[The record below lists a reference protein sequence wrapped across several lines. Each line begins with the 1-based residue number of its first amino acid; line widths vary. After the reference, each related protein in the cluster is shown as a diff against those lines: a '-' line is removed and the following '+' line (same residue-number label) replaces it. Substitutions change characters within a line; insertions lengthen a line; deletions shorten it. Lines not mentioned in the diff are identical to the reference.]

1 MKIIVI
7 GATGVIGSAVA
18 DALSGK
24 HEVLRASR
32 KGKPAVDIEDI
43 ATLRALFADVK
54 GIDAVVS
61 CAGDAKF
68 APLIK
73 LTDEDFA
80 FSLRSKLM
88 GQINIARLAAESIT
102 DGGSITLT
110 SGVLSQF
117 PIPGSTALSLVN
129 AGLEGFVRAAAL
141 DLPRNLRIN
150 VVSPGWV
157 KETMVKLGMDPAPGI
172 SAKALA
178 AKYVEIV
185 EGTVQGQTINA
196 VGP

>member
-32 KGKPAVDIEDI
+32 KGTPAVDIEDI
-43 ATLRALFADVK
+43 ASVRALFAAVK
-54 GIDAVVS
+54 GVDAVVS
-61 CAGDAKF
+61 CAGDGKF
-68 APLIK
+68 APLAK

-80 FSLRSKLM
+80 FSVRSKLM
-88 GQINIARLAAESIT
+88 GQVNVARLAAESLT

-110 SGVLSQF
+110 SGVLSQK
-117 PIPGSTALSLVN
+117 PVPGSAALSLVN
-129 AGLEGFVRAAAL
+129 AGLEGFARAVAL
-141 DLPRNLRIN
+141 ELPRKLRIN

-157 KETMVKLGMDPAPGI
+157 KETLVKLGMDPAPGI

-185 EGTVQGQTINA
+185 EGTVQGQTISA